1 MAFIKMKGTLRSA
14 FFFSLI
20 TINLIINTKA
30 SILFYINDYCSRF
43 K

>member
-14 FFFSLI
+14 FFALI
-20 TINLIINTKA
+20 TINLIINTKVL
-30 SILFYINDYCSRF
+30 ILFYINDYYSRF

>member
-14 FFFSLI
+14 FFFAVI
-20 TINLIINTKA
+20 TTNLIINNEA
-30 SILFYINDYCSRF
+30 LVLFYINDYCSRF